1 MHVKRKISSAKNT
14 VYQDLKEHDSHS
26 GAVSMFEVICREIKI
41 MLVDTWVLGLTLEV
55 CLIYFLGMAVLSNW
69 QNNKAISVGLV
80 LLGIFAFVKTIMLL
94 YVSNPFFCIAMV
106 IVGLCM
112 LWLFR

>member
-1 MHVKRKISSAKNT
+1 
-14 VYQDLKEHDSHS
+14 
-26 GAVSMFEVICREIKI
+26 MFEVICREIKI

-112 LWLFR
+112 LWLFK

>member
-1 MHVKRKISSAKNT
+1 
-14 VYQDLKEHDSHS
+14 
-26 GAVSMFEVICREIKI
+26 MFEVICREIKI

-80 LLGIFAFVKTIMLL
+80 LLGIFA
-94 YVSNPFFCIAMV
+94 MV
-106 IVGLCM
+106 VQIKEDYTQTDLRRRRGNL
-112 LWLFR
+112 RGEE

>member
-1 MHVKRKISSAKNT
+1 
-14 VYQDLKEHDSHS
+14 
-26 GAVSMFEVICREIKI
+26 MFEVICREIKIMLVDTWVLGIKI

-80 LLGIFAFVKTIMLL
+80 LLGIFAFAKTILML
-94 YVSNPFFCIAMV
+94 YASHPFFCIGMV
-106 IVGLCM
+106 IVGLCT

>member
-1 MHVKRKISSAKNT
+1 VSVVTNR
-14 VYQDLKEHDSHS
+14 DLKEHYSDL

-69 QNNKAISVGLV
+69 QNDKAISVGLA
-80 LLGIFAFVKTIMLL
+80 LLGIFAFVKTIITLH
-94 YVSNPFFCIAMV
+94 VSNPFFCIAMV
-106 IVGLCM
+106 IAGLCT

>member
-1 MHVKRKISSAKNT
+1 
-14 VYQDLKEHDSHS
+14 
-26 GAVSMFEVICREIKI
+26 MFEVICREIKI

-80 LLGIFAFVKTIMLL
+80 LLGIFAFAKTILML
-94 YVSNPFFCIAMV
+94 YASHPFFCIGMV
-106 IVGLCM
+106 LVGLCT